1 MRTELISNDVNL
13 FLTQDPEEFLK
24 IIKKRI
30 KTWRTATDYRGCD
43 FLAFILLT
51 ISNTPTSTSIQTVW
65 ADIFQKLEAAG
76 FEFNSSH
83 YLPNTDLGTFSNPS
97 MRSHYKALIQE
108 LVDRKVPFDV
118 NLIETFAN
126 QQFDGVHESVV
137 TVFKSISPES
147 EKLLMK
153 RKVKK
158 DIGSLVNE
166 AYELMLIQNPAKK
179 TKIESDA
186 IGLVINAFMAFGG
199 QSLQSEV
206 DNYLNEQSNKI
217 KFILNFIN
225 NNLLTQDEAKELLL
239 CFRPS
244 GEVMQNLDRATRKQ
258 RGTHWF
264 GYMDEVR
271 LGSLLSRNYFT
282 QQQLEVMDYIQD
294 KFSVQLLK

>member
-13 FLTQDPEEFLK
+13 FLTQEPEEFSK

-43 FLAFILLT
+43 LLALILLT
-51 ISNTPTSTSIQTVW
+51 ISNTSTTTSIQTVW
-65 ADIFQKLEAAG
+65 ADIFRKLEAAG

-83 YLPNTDLGTFSNPS
+83 YLPNTYLGTVSNPTL
-97 MRSHYKALIQE
+97 RSHYKALIQE
-108 LVDRKVPFDV
+108 LVDRKVPFDS
-118 NLIETFAN
+118 NLVETFAN
-126 QQFDGVHESVV
+126 QQFDGIHESVV
-137 TVFKSISPES
+137 TVFKSLSPQS
-147 EKLLMK
+147 EKSLIK
-153 RKVKK
+153 QKVKK
-158 DIGSLVNE
+158 DIGSLLNE

-179 TKIESDA
+179 TKIESNA
-186 IGLVINAFMAFGG
+186 IGLAINAFMAFGG

-217 KFILNFIN
+217 QFILNFIN
-225 NNLLTQDEAKELLL
+225 NNTLTQDEAKELLL

-244 GEVMQNLDRATRKQ
+244 GEVMQNLDRVTRKQ

-271 LGSLLSRNYFT
+271 QGSLLSRNYFT
-282 QQQLEVMDYIQD
+282 PQQLEIMDYIQD